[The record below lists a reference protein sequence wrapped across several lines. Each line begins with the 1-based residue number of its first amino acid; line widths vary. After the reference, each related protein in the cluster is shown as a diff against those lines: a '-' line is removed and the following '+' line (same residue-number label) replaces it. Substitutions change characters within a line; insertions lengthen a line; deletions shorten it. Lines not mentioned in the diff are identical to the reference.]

1 MDTKL
6 KKCTDCSEEELVAGA
21 KDKRIRAGKVIFLHT
36 LLQ

>member
-21 KDKRIRAGKVIFLHT
+21 KEFAQMAHKG
-36 LLQ
+36 